1 MQLHHLSPIH
11 KRHRARRVGRGGKR
25 GTMSGRGQKGQ
36 KSRSGHKIRAAER
49 DLIQRLPKLRG
60 FKNKAREG
68 AQVINLNQ
76 LEKMKEIEIT
86 LEVLKAHHLVSKKYT
101 GAVKVLGGGELTREL
116 TVKGLRASASAKA
129 KIEKAGGKVV

>member
-1 MQLHHLSPIH
+1 
-11 KRHRARRVGRGGKR
+11 
-25 GTMSGRGQKGQ
+25 MSGRGQKGQ

-60 FKNKAREG
+60 FKNKARED
-68 AQVINLNQ
+68 AQVINLDQ

-86 LEVLKAHHLVSKKYT
+86 LEVLKTHRLISKKYA
-101 GAVKVLGGGELTREL
+101 GAVKVLGGGELTRAL